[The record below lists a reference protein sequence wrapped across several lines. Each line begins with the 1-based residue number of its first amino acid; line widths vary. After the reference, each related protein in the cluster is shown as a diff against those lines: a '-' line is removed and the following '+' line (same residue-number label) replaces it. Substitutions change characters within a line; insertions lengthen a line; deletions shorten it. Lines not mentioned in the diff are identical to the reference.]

1 MTVIMVPSVASSC
14 CVKMKGCRLWRAVWY
29 TAAVLGKLFAGQIF
43 YSRQIAGGEVGAAT
57 VGNQQLH
64 DTFEK
69 FGAVK
74 SLKISFNEDHSSRGY
89 GFVCFEGDDTA
100 AAAISATGTNS
111 ECVAVKFQP
120 KDRRNMRRLIN
131 NIYVKN
137 IPAAMTDADIKK
149 LFSEYGHIKSLVL
162 SKHEIGQYGFVCYDD
177 PEGTNVEYGPACAQK
192 ALEALQGK
200 EMGTDASGNALKL
213 YIRHALKKV
222 EREAEKKKETLR
234 YKASKKRCNLYVK
247 NFPSSWGEA
256 ELHNLFKD
264 FGTIEKIKFQEG
276 QRSGNFAFVCFKAPD
291 HAANAKQ
298 SLSNAV
304 YEGKTLVINHYEIK
318 ELREIQVQDQID
330 KADFEKY
337 QASQTGS
344 MQLNDLT
351 SHPNITQILQQLL
364 DIMQQNQQMTAAFS
378 NNERHMGGQRNQG
391 GARRANYNN
400 RAGGPM
406 RTGGMPNQGPPMP
419 QQAMGGQ
426 PMPPA
431 MQGPPMP
438 MAQQAMPG
446 PPGVPQGMPMQG
458 HQQMNSIVVQYQQ
471 QAAKLLPA
479 CTERN
484 KHLKEQVGQMIFP
497 FIQKLI
503 PQNRAPK
510 ITGMLIELPIDQIK
524 GYLMQYDILCAKVQ
538 EANNLIDQAEGGQK

>member
-1 MTVIMVPSVASSC
+1 MMQSADKQNLIYLYDLPKDSVDSKKIAEAFKARAGIALKSRPQIRKDITRPFWTAIVTIPDDAQFKEAC
-14 CVKMKGCRLWRAVWY
+14 EKMKYFEIEGKQCRGLKFDRQLLG
-29 TAAVLGKLFAGQIF
+29 TNREKLTQQNIFIRSIPAAV
-43 YSRQIAGGEVGAAT
+43 S
-57 VGNQQLH
+57 NQQLH

-69 FGAVK
+69 FGGIK

-100 AAAISATGTNS
+100 NQAIAATGAGS

-200 EMGTDASGNALKL
+200 EMGTDASGTALKL

-247 NFPSSWGEA
+247 NFPGTWGEA

-276 QRSGNFAFVCFKAPD
+276 QRSGNFAFVCFKQPD

-391 GARRANYNN
+391 GNRRPNYNN

-419 QQAMGGQ
+419 QQAMGGA

-438 MAQQAMPG
+438 MAQQPMPG
-446 PPGVPQGMPMQG
+446 QPGVPQGMPMQG
-458 HQQMNSIVVQYQQ
+458 HPNQQMNSVVAQYQQ
-471 QAAKLLPA
+471 
-479 CTERN
+479 
-484 KHLKEQVGQMIFP
+484 
-497 FIQKLI
+497 
-503 PQNRAPK
+503 
-510 ITGMLIELPIDQIK
+510 
-524 GYLMQYDILCAKVQ
+524 
-538 EANNLIDQAEGGQK
+538 